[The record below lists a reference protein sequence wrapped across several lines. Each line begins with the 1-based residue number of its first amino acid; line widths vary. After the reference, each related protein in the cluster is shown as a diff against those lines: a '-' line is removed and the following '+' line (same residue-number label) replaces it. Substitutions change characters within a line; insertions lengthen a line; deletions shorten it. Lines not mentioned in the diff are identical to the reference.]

1 MATQATTTTTAAA
14 VPVTAD
20 NFTRAETDMYFGM
33 FAKRGAFGKFYHLRE
48 LPLEGTGVRPNCDTL
63 YSQAVF
69 DLDARPVTITL
80 PDAGKRFMSMMVIDE
95 DHYVTEVATAR
106 EITAIPRRKSAP
118 AMALRQS
125 ALWSIR
131 QTRKTSSRF
140 TPCRIRSRWSS
151 PVGPAS

>member
-48 LPLEGTGVRPNCDTL
+48 LPLEGTGVRPNRDTL

-80 PDAGKRFMSMMVIDE
+80 PDAGKRFMSMMVSMKII
-95 DHYVTEVATAR
+95 TSRRSSTAR
-106 EITAIPRRKSAP
+106 EITLYQEESRHPLC
-118 AMALRQS
+118 ALRRS

-140 TPCRIRSRWSS
+140 TPCRMRSRWSS
-151 PVGPAS
+151 PVDSAS